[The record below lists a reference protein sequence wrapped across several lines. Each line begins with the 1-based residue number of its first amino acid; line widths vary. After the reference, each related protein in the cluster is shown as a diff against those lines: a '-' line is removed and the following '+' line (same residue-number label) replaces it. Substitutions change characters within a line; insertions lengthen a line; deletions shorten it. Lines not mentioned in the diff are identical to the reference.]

1 MLAKD
6 ASPAEAR
13 AFATV
18 VVGGVRG
25 FLLDLCTSR
34 DRQRFDRAVKTWLQ
48 SLDRFRTTMLRCRR
62 YRVTNKHHAAVSFI
76 FVTVLL
82 GMLAF
87 GIALPVLPKLISE
100 FVGGDMARAS
110 QYLALFMTTF
120 ALMQFFF
127 SPVLGML
134 SDRYGRRPVV
144 LLSNFGLALDYIIMA
159 MAPSLRWFFLARILS
174 GLCSSNFGTA
184 TAYISDITAPEKR
197 SKAFGLLAA
206 AYGVGFIVGPAIGG
220 WLGLRNPRL
229 PFWVAGAASLLNAA
243 YGLFVLPES
252 LTPERRQRR
261 LAWKK
266 ANPIG
271 ALLLL
276 RSHAELLGLASVSFL
291 GYLAYEVYAT
301 VWILYVMYR
310 FGWNQRMIGM
320 ALTVVGVLA
329 LVYSAALVGPL
340 VARFGERRT
349 LLAGLLF
356 AAAGFVL
363 YGLAGS
369 SITFFAAVAITALW
383 QLAGPTSQSLMTQRV
398 SASEQGEL
406 QGAIASLR
414 GIAMIVGPQ
423 MFSSTFVYFISRDHH
438 LPGAPWYL
446 AALLVAIS
454 LVIAL
459 YVTSDTKRPKE
470 QAETSLAG
478 AEAEAR

>member
-1 MLAKD
+1 
-6 ASPAEAR
+6 
-13 AFATV
+13 
-18 VVGGVRG
+18 
-25 FLLDLCTSR
+25 
-34 DRQRFDRAVKTWLQ
+34 
-48 SLDRFRTTMLRCRR
+48 
-62 YRVTNKHHAAVSFI
+62 VTNKHRAAISFI

-110 QYLALFMTTF
+110 HYLALFMTTF

-144 LLSNFGLALDYIIMA
+144 LLSTFGLALDYIIMA
-159 MAPSLRWFFLARILS
+159 MAPSLRWFFLGRILS
-174 GLCSSNFGTA
+174 GISSSSLATA
-184 TAYISDITAPEKR
+184 TAYISDVTAPEKR

-206 AYGVGFIVGPAIGG
+206 AYGVGFILGPPIGG
-220 WLGLRNPRL
+220 WLGLHNPRL
-229 PFWVAGAASLLNAA
+229 PFWVAGAASLLNSL

-252 LTPERRQRR
+252 LTPERRQQR
-261 LAWKK
+261 LVWKK

-271 ALLLL
+271 ALRLL
-276 RSHAELLGLASVSFL
+276 RSHAELLGLAGVSFL

-310 FGWNQRMIGM
+310 FGWDQRMIGM

-329 LVYSAALVGPL
+329 VAYSAALVGPV

-349 LLAGLLF
+349 MLTGLFF
-356 AAAGFVL
+356 ASAGFVL
-363 YGLAGS
+363 YGWAGS
-369 SITFFAAVAITALW
+369 SITFFVAVAITALW
-383 QLAGPTSQSLMTQRV
+383 QLAGPTTQTLMTQLV

-414 GIAMIVGPQ
+414 GIAMIIGPQ
-423 MFSSTFVYFISRDHH
+423 MFAGTFAYFISRDHH
-438 LPGAPWYL
+438 MPGAPWYL
-446 AALLVAIS
+446 ASLLLAIS
-454 LVIAL
+454 LAIAL
-459 YVTSDTKRPKE
+459 YVTDDKKRPE
-470 QAETSLAG
+470 ERVETGFAP
-478 AEAEAR
+478 AEAEAKMVREA